1 MSTAAP
7 SRPVPVRPGPV
18 DGTTPEAAL
27 DIAALRHVRP
37 VHWGRI
43 AAAAVLLVMLA
54 LLVRAFAQ
62 GKIDWVVV
70 GRFLTWP
77 TILAGLR
84 NTLVMAVAA
93 MALGTVL
100 GVLAAIARASP
111 NPVLRGTAVFY
122 AWLFRGTP
130 IILQLLL
137 WFNIAL
143 VFPVIGI
150 PGVLSERA
158 VVLMTPFTAALLG
171 LALAEGAYV
180 SEIVR
185 SGMLSVDRGQY
196 EAAQSIGMPYVRA
209 LRRIILPQAMR
220 VIVPPLG
227 NQFIAMVKMTSLAS
241 VIQYTELLHSAE
253 TLYYANS
260 KVIEL
265 LIVAAAWYLVVV
277 TALSLGQA
285 MVERRFARGMVR
297 GR

>member
-1 MSTAAP
+1 MRHPPVAP
-7 SRPVPVRPGPV
+7 PLVQ
-18 DGTTPEAAL
+18 L
-27 DIAALRHVRP
+27 DIAALPHDRP
-37 VHWGRI
+37 WHLGRI
-43 AAAAVLLVMLA
+43 ASALVVLG
-54 LLVRAFAQ
+54 LLGLIVRAFAL
-62 GKIDWVVV
+62 GKIDWVAV

-77 TILAGLR
+77 TILAGLG
-84 NTLVMAVAA
+84 NTILMAVAA
-93 MALGTVL
+93 MALGLVL

-111 NPVLRGTAVFY
+111 NPVLRGVALFY

-130 IILQLLL
+130 LILQLLL

-150 PGVLSERA
+150 PGVWSARA
-158 VVLMTPFTAALLG
+158 VVLMTPFTAALIG
-171 LALAEGAYV
+171 LALNEGAYV

-185 SGMLSVDRGQY
+185 AGMLSVDRGQS
-196 EAAQSIGMPYVRA
+196 EAAQSIGMPYLRA

-241 VIQYTELLHSAE
+241 VIQYQELLHSAE
-253 TLYYANS
+253 TLYYSNA

-277 TALSLGQA
+277 TVLSVGQA
-285 MVERRFARGMVR
+285 VLERRFARGVR
-297 GR
+297 